1 MNKYN
6 EVTKYFMKQL
16 KTHIHQ
22 KKTSKRLKKYYVE
35 RKTDG
40 RSSFGKVLDYIG
52 SRIIVFFA
60 SLLLLLIIIKH
71 LLTASLLSILLT
83 SLFHTIDIQVRNKKT
98 EKIINQKRKYLASQ
112 RVYREIM
119 GKSMEEIYTYLE
131 QVFEDIGFRK
141 TEKGCIDDKE
151 IYFLYQYGD
160 IHLPVFFKMNPYDE
174 NTQLKEIENYSEKLK
189 KMDFIK
195 GMIIATTDFT
205 KECYD
210 FAERNNHPKLILVE
224 KEKLLKMIDK
234 AGLFPT
240 DKEMDEYV
248 VDRIEKRERK
258 IAVYR
263 ETLLSKSKTRRYAIL
278 GLFLLFW
285 AQFTPYSGYYNFMA
299 MLLFS
304 LAILTFYCNIKG
316 KVDSEKE
323 FNLEQFIEG

>member
-16 KTHIHQ
+16 KAHIHQ

-60 SLLLLLIIIKH
+60 SLLLLLVSIKQ
-71 LLTASLLSILLT
+71 LLTASLLSIFLT
-83 SLFHTIDIQVRNKKT
+83 SLFHTMDIQVRNKKT
-98 EKIINQKRKYLASQ
+98 QKIINQKRKYLASQ

-131 QVFEDIGFRK
+131 QVFQDMGFRK
-141 TEKGCIDDKE
+141 MENGCIDDKE
-151 IYFLYQYGD
+151 IYFLYQYAD
-160 IHLPVFFKMNPYDE
+160 IHLPVFFKMNRYDE
-174 NTQLKEIENYSEKLK
+174 NTQLKQIENYSEKLK
-189 KMDFIK
+189 ERGFVK

-210 FAERNNHPKLILVE
+210 FVERNNDPKLILVE

-258 IAVYR
+258 KAVYR
-263 ETLLSKSKTRRYAIL
+263 ETLLSKSKTRRYVIL

-285 AQFTPYSGYYNFMA
+285 AQFTPYSSYYNFMA
-299 MLLFS
+299 MFLFLL
-304 LAILTFYCNIKG
+304 AMLTFYCNIKG
-316 KVDSEKE
+316 KVDSQKE